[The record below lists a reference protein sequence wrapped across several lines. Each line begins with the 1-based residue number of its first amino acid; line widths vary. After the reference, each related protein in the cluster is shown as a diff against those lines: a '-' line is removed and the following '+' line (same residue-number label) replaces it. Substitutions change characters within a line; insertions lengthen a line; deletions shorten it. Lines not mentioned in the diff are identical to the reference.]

1 MTFRLLSLLI
11 LFINLQACSS
21 NYHPFNYPNGKTN
34 WQYIANFSS
43 SVLIITLLIVAIFLF
58 FTNRRAIRA
67 NRELTDIKA
76 SLEDRVARRTAS
88 LEATTTQLKS
98 REAYISSI
106 VNSMPIMLIGVN
118 DKMEVLQ
125 WNHVAESITG
135 RPADTVLGKTLWE
148 AYPAITLTQEQ
159 VTQVLTNK
167 ETLTIKHSQRGQ
179 YYFDIT
185 LYALTEN
192 NETGIIILVNDVTKQ
207 IKAENKVAER
217 DKTSAMGELTS
228 GMAYDINLP
237 LQSILSRLKVAEET
251 LRAAESNSITDTLLQ
266 TLKPAHR
273 SGQQAAA
280 IVQNLLELANSHRE
294 KKQPADMTQVMN
306 NAINLAQQL
315 FSDPE
320 GLAFEKI
327 TLNRHYSDNL
337 PKIPCITSE
346 LEQVLVRILRSAFH
360 ALNTLHKHHAFTPV
374 INIEIKE
381 FYNTL
386 WMSIQH
392 NGECISPE
400 EQRDIFIPFFSVTAN
415 PAACPVERRLSYSY
429 FIITDHHQGQ
439 MAVTSDEQ
447 HGTSFHIQLPQE

>member
-1 MTFRLLSLLI
+1 MTFRLISLML
-11 LFINLQACSS
+11 LAINLQGCIG
-21 NYHPFNYPNGKTN
+21 NYRPFEYADGRTN

-43 SVLIITLLIVAIFLF
+43 SLLILILLTVAAFLF
-58 FTNRRAIRA
+58 FANRRAARA

-76 SLEDRVARRTAS
+76 TLEDRVARRTAS
-88 LEATTTQLKS
+88 LEETTAQLKS
-98 REAYISSI
+98 REAYITSI

-125 WNHVAESITG
+125 WNHVAETITG
-135 RPADTVLGKTLWE
+135 RPANTVIGKTLWE
-148 AYPAITLTQEQ
+148 AYPAITLTPEQ
-159 VTQVLTNK
+159 VNQVLTNK
-167 ETLTIKHSQRGQ
+167 EPVTIKHSQRGQ

-185 LYALTEN
+185 LYALRDN

-228 GMAYDINLP
+228 AMAYDISLP
-237 LQSILSRLKVAEET
+237 MQSILSRLKVAEET
-251 LRAAESNSITDTLLQ
+251 LRASETNSLTATLLE

-280 IVQNLLELANSHRE
+280 IIQNLLQLANSHRE
-294 KKQPADMTQVMN
+294 KKQPADLTHVMN
-306 NAINLAQQL
+306 NSLTLAQTL
-315 FSDPE
+315 FADPE
-320 GLAFEKI
+320 GIAFEKI
-327 TLNRHYSDNL
+327 TLNRHYSEKL
-337 PKIPCITSE
+337 PQIPCIASE
-346 LEQVLVRILRSAFH
+346 LEQVFVRLLRNAFH
-360 ALNTLHKHHAFTPV
+360 ALNLHSKNNEFTPT

-386 WMSIQH
+386 WISVHH
-392 NGECISPE
+392 NGKCLSPE
-400 EQRDIFIPFFSVTAN
+400 EQRDIFIPYFSVTAN
-415 PAACPVERRLSYSY
+415 AAACPVEQRLSYSY